1 MLQGGAQCKFNP
13 VSVAATV
20 SISKPVTYIKNND
33 VKAMMAAVANKQ
45 VLAVTASSLPEE
57 FQNYK

>member
-13 VSVAATV
+13 VNVAATV